1 MAGLKTITGD
11 IAIGMVFFSRLPLP
25 HFVVRDRTL
34 GDAIWSAPIVGLA
47 VALIAGGVYG
57 SAWWLGLAAG
67 PAAALALAA
76 GMLATGCLH
85 EDGLSDT
92 ADGFGGGRTKDRKL
106 EIMHDSRVGTYGA
119 AALLLTVLLRWSAL
133 AAIAAPGSVLL
144 ALLAAHIAS
153 RAAMPLFMVALPQ
166 ARNEGLSVT
175 VGSVSDATAA
185 IAAAFGLAALLL
197 LGAEGLLVSVLV
209 LGVLFFAFRRLCI
222 AQIGGLTGDTIGAW
236 QQIAEITLLLI
247 ASAILT

>member
-1 MAGLKTITGD
+1 MAGLKTIAGD

-25 HFVVRDRTL
+25 HFVVKDRTL

-47 VALIAGGVYG
+47 VALIAGGVYATG
-57 SAWWLGLAAG
+57 WWLGLAAG
-67 PAAALALAA
+67 PAAALALAGA
-76 GMLATGCLH
+76 MLATGCLH

-92 ADGFGGGRTKDRKL
+92 ADGFGGGRTKERKL

-119 AALLLTVLLRWSAL
+119 AALLLAVLLRWSAL
-133 AAIAAPGSVLL
+133 AAIATPGSVFL
-144 ALLAAHIAS
+144 ALLVAHTAS

-175 VGSVSDATAA
+175 VGSVSEATAA
-185 IAAAFGLAALLL
+185 IAAAIGLAALLL

-209 LGVLFFAFRRLCI
+209 LSVLFLAFRRLCI

-236 QQIAEITLLLI
+236 QQIAEIALLLI